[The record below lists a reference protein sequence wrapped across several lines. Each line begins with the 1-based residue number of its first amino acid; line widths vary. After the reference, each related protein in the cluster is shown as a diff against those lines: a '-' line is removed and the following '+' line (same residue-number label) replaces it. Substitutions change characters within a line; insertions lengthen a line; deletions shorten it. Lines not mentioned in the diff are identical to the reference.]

1 MFIIFGEKSPPIG
14 LGIMSR
20 AIPTKSD
27 SFTNKNP
34 RRTTMTRNILE
45 ELDQRIDEMIKQDKQ
60 TNEHPNATLSDYV
73 GWAVEEIA
81 LNK

>member
-1 MFIIFGEKSPPIG
+1 MQEKSEKKTDFSSP
-14 LGIMSR
+14 
-20 AIPTKSD
+20 
-27 SFTNKNP
+27 NP
-34 RRTTMTRNILE
+34 RRTTMSRNILE

-73 GWAVEEIA
+73 GWAIEEIA

>member
-1 MFIIFGEKSPPIG
+1 MQDGKD
-14 LGIMSR
+14 
-20 AIPTKSD
+20 TQ
-27 SFTNKNP
+27 
-34 RRTTMTRNILE
+34 RRTPSLRITKGEPMTRDIIA
-45 ELDQRIDEMIKQDKQ
+45 ELDQRINEMIKQDKQ

>member
-1 MFIIFGEKSPPIG
+1 
-14 LGIMSR
+14 MS
-20 AIPTKSD
+20 
-27 SFTNKNP
+27 
-34 RRTTMTRNILE
+34 RNILE

-81 LNK
+81 LNQ